1 VVESVGRG
9 IERSDGELGPQLL
22 PRVSPTF
29 DWIRLA
35 QRFPVRV
42 RLKEWP
48 PEVELRVGLTA
59 SVQVLEADKAKEGR

>member
-1 VVESVGRG
+1 MESVGRG

-22 PRVSPTF
+22 PRVTPTF

-42 RLKEWP
+42 RLKELP
-48 PEVELRVGLTA
+48 PDVDLRVGFTA
-59 SVQVLEADKAKEGR
+59 SVQVLEGNGEGVGR